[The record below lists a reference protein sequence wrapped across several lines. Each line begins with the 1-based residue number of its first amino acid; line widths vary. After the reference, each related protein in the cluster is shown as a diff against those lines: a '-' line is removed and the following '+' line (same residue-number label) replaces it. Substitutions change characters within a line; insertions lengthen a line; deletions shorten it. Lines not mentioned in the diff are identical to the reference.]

1 MAKLSQIRRLAILI
15 NKLSAVR
22 YVPTDAL
29 VAHVEN
35 TLALYDNKDSNYSQ
49 RTMQRDFGLIDEMFG
64 IVIRND
70 KSRGYYIAE
79 LDEMTD
85 NYKELLLNFEL
96 LSSINTDSVLQKYVL
111 AEHRRNAIRHELIAP
126 LLKAIRKRNPIEFDY
141 TLVRHNGK
149 IVHKRLMP
157 HFLKESQYRWY
168 LIGYDTD
175 GKLKSFGVDRIS
187 AINILEDT
195 QFLRDEHIDIPSLFR
210 ESYGIWNNPEDPVEE
225 IVLKY
230 DSVDGAF
237 VKTLPLHH
245 SQQILSEDKTGITV
259 KLRLRITNDFVME
272 LLSRSRSVEVVP
284 PVRYA
289 ATSRRTKQTY

>member
-29 VAHVEN
+29 IAHVEN

-49 RTMQRDFGLIDEMFG
+49 RTMQRDFGLIDKMFG

-175 GKLKSFGVDRIS
+175 GKLKSS
-187 AINILEDT
+187 
-195 QFLRDEHIDIPSLFR
+195 
-210 ESYGIWNNPEDPVEE
+210 
-225 IVLKY
+225 
-230 DSVDGAF
+230 
-237 VKTLPLHH
+237 
-245 SQQILSEDKTGITV
+245 
-259 KLRLRITNDFVME
+259 
-272 LLSRSRSVEVVP
+272 
-284 PVRYA
+284 
-289 ATSRRTKQTY
+289 